1 LSVLLLTFVFLFFCF
16 FLCFFFFFF
25 FSSTRR
31 HTRCLSDWSSD
42 VCSSDLYNNAPAGF
56 PFDAI
61 GLVTDDPATT
71 AIENYFAT
79 NFPNAT
85 ATDRSNAE
93 DLYAVLRGRI
103 SGVSPGGAGFP
114 YDVKSG
120 KYSTTVSG
128 YNLNEL
134 QSAWGLFFQDG
145 WR

>member
-1 LSVLLLTFVFLFFCF
+1 MLRHSP
-16 FLCFFFFFF
+16 
-25 FSSTRR
+25 SST
-31 HTRCLSDWSSD
+31 L
-42 VCSSDLYNNAPAGF
+42 F
-56 PFDAI
+56 PY
-61 GLVTDDPATT
+61 TT
-71 AIENYFAT
+71 LFRT

-134 QSAWGLFFQDG
+134 QSAWGLFGQDA
-145 WR
+145 WRVRPDLTVNLGLRWD